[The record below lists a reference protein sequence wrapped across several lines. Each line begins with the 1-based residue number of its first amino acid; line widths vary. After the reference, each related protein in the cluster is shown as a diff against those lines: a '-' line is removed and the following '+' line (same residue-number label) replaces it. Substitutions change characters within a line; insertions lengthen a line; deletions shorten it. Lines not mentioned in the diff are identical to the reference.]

1 MLPVKNRTPIMIE
14 FRICSTARE
23 QWPTPEGQ
31 GFTPRLPE
39 AGLFPQSRAIEIC
52 SEAGLN
58 ENRFPEKTLVPAG
71 ELGEPDFGKISQQ
84 IRAAREAAPM
94 MLCEYTLQRI
104 DAADPRYADELPLCK
119 EAADLVEAGKLELNE
134 LGHDH
139 PRTGQFMTSVR
150 LSDSLLEEIRSAFS
164 SFNSISSRGEMWTFP
179 VVNPWETLA
188 VLEDLALHARFVQ
201 PMLEEYRAT
210 LKKAGHSEPPAW
222 YEPKKE
228 PQGPFRIEGQYL
240 AGEDFESG
248 PYPTWT
254 EADAAFHQMRLA
266 RIEGTL
272 PPVKSQRIVP
282 TAAATA

>member
-1 MLPVKNRTPIMIE
+1 MIE
-14 FRICSTARE
+14 FRIWSTAYG
-23 QWPTPEGQ
+23 QWLKPESKGYTPN
-31 GFTPRLPE
+31 LLE

-58 ENRFPEKTLVPAG
+58 EQGVPEKTLVPAG
-71 ELGEPDFGKISQQ
+71 ELGEPDFAKMSQQ

-104 DAADPRYADELPLCK
+104 DAADPRYADNLPLCK
-119 EAADLVEAGKLELNE
+119 EAADLVEAGKLTLDEM
-134 LGHDH
+134 GHEQ
-139 PRTGQFMTSVR
+139 PRTGQFMTSAR
-150 LSDSLLEEIRSAFS
+150 LSDSLLEDIRNTFS
-164 SFNSISSRGEMWTFP
+164 RFGCISERGEIWTFP

-188 VLEDLALHARFVQ
+188 VLEDLALHARFV
-201 PMLEEYRAT
+201 PSLLEEYRAT
-210 LKKAGHSEPPAW
+210 LKKAGHTEPPAW
-222 YEPKKE
+222 YEPKEE
-228 PQGPFRIEGQYL
+228 PQGPFKIEGQYL

-248 PYPTWT
+248 PYPTWA

-266 RIEGTL
+266 RIDGTL

>member
-1 MLPVKNRTPIMIE
+1 MPVKIRTPIMIE
-14 FRICSTARE
+14 FRIWSTAHG
-23 QWPTPEGQ
+23 QWLKPESKGHTPN
-31 GFTPRLPE
+31 LSE
-39 AGLFPQSRAIEIC
+39 AGLFPQSRAIDIC

-58 ENRFPEKTLVPAG
+58 EKGVPEKTLVPAG
-71 ELGEPDFGKISQQ
+71 RLGPQDLAEVQQ
-84 IRAAREAAPM
+84 QMRAEREAAPM

-104 DAADPRYADELPLCK
+104 EAADPRYADDLPLCK
-119 EAADLVEAGKLELNE
+119 AAADLVEGGKLTLDE

-139 PRTGQFMTSVR
+139 PRTGQSVASAR
-150 LSDSLLEEIRSAFS
+150 LNDSLLEDIRSTFSNFS
-164 SFNSISSRGEMWTFP
+164 SISERGEMWTFP

-210 LKKAGHSEPPAW
+210 LKKAGHTDPPAW
-222 YEPKKE
+222 YDPEKE
-228 PQGPFRIEGQYL
+228 PPGPFRIEGQYL

-248 PYPTWT
+248 PYPTWA

-282 TAAATA
+282 TSAETT